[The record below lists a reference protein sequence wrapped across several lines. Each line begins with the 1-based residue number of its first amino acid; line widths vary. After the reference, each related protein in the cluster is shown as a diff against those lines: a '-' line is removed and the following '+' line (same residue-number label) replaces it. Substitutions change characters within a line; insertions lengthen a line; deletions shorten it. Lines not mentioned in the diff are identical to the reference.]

1 MTSRD
6 LAGPHRRALIEATVD
21 EFAAAGY
28 QGASLN
34 RIIRAAGI
42 SKSSFYH
49 AAGSKA
55 ELLDVVVRAL
65 VDEIRAQWSPPPAE
79 SFAASDFWRRV
90 QDALEGFAGLVASSR
105 EAALLGRILYL
116 PAAEGDDARSAVLDA
131 VGRWVAA
138 VIAAGRGAGAVE
150 DGPDPAV
157 QAAAAMGM
165 LRGLDE
171 WALAQAEPVSPDA
184 AEVARLLRRLLAA

>member
-1 MTSRD
+1 MASRD
-6 LAGPHRRALIEATVD
+6 LAGPHRRALLEATVD

-79 SFAASDFWRRV
+79 SFADGDFWQQV
-90 QDALEGFAGLVASSR
+90 QDVLEGFAGLVAGSR

-116 PAAEGDDARSAVLDA
+116 PAAEGDDARSAVLDD
-131 VGRWVAA
+131 VGRWIAA
-138 VIAAGRGAGAVE
+138 VIAAGRRAGAVE
-150 DGPDPAV
+150 DRPDPAV
-157 QAAAAMGM
+157 QAAAAMGL

-171 WALAQAEPVSPDA
+171 WALAQAGPVPLDA
-184 AEVARLLRRLLAA
+184 AEVARLLRRLLGA